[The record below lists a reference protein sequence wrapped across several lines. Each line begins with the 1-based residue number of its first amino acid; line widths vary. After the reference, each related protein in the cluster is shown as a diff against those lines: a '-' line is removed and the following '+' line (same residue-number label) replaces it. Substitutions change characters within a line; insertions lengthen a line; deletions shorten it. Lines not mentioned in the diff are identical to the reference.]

1 MKGDSILKPKNFAKL
16 FILLLILLIFST
28 LVISCQRSKRPEP
41 ITNVDKIE
49 TETDGIQPQEL
60 STIPDVVFLP
70 PLGDSIELTGD
81 FDDSVSVTI
90 EIFDLVDGQA
100 VGSPIGPTLSTADG
114 SIQINYDLGIEE
126 KYHAN
131 WDITDSNKDDGAIV
145 RIELRL
151 NNAPSDIPACN
162 AGADANIG
170 CIGYFD
176 VQLWKNQGQVKKN
189 DGDQDDLIDLTNGQ
203 TLPIKFHIKEGAA
216 NVSPIVDITSPENN
230 TRFTANDEITFT
242 ATANDL
248 EDGDLS
254 AQVTWISNITGELA
268 TEAAATIA
276 TQLPLGTHVITAFV
290 TDSNGATSTSSIT
303 VEILSPVPTPWQS
316 VDIGSTGI
324 SSYDSET
331 EIFDLETNP
340 TGDPSTQY
348 AYQEIAS
355 DAPDFFAEACLQSLV
370 SNDPNAKAGLLL
382 LQDATTIAAPY
393 LYAYFSQAGTKVE
406 YQTKTVTQ
414 VEGTEGTEEV
424 VEISEIQEISG
435 QLSEIGETSICF
447 RIEKVADEVR
457 VYESTDKTNWQLLA
471 TVNLTLD
478 PVLIGLATTALT
490 STVQAL
496 FNSVTIEPYAP
507 PQAVFTTT
515 STSGEV
521 PLAVEFDASGS
532 TGTDLSYTWNF
543 GNGESATGQQ
553 VSYTF
558 QDIGEYEVTLTVSDA
573 TRKSIES
580 TTIEGLVSTTLL
592 VDGSAQCDLAVT
604 GGLFNTNLAL
614 QDGDGNFLDN
624 PLAVEDISFADVQ
637 VLSVDT
643 QEVLANGTLT
653 ANAILTQTT
662 NSSAAS
668 IIIIF
673 DQSDSVLN
681 FDSQNLRIQAAKNLI
696 EQLRPNDEVAIAVQ
710 GGVKVLSFL
719 QGFTN
724 DKQALFA
731 ALDSLRWGT
740 SHIYSPLITAAEHLK
755 TANNPIKAVIQ
766 ITDAIAV
773 DTIYFSE
780 AIAALKQEGVYAFPI
795 GIEAP
800 YPYDVYQYLRW
811 TACETGGIFSKANQP
826 EALDE
831 IFATIESRL
840 TTNGTNLETTLSFE
854 TPLPSQGTYILSGTA
869 QVTVDSQIINTPFS
883 ITFDIEPAIPSAPVI
898 SDITPNQG
906 PTTGGTQITF
916 TGNNIH
922 GPVEVFFGPYKS
934 SPVFSS
940 ETKEYPSATV
950 KLPKIDPANAG
961 EVQAVL
967 KTPFGIS
974 NPLPFTYY
982 PEYKPEILQFTA
994 STTSPRV
1001 GKEFTFN
1008 WQVRDLAGDTL
1019 NCRLYIAYGIEFHIE
1034 DCANTTSYAYTYPEV
1049 LSQKYAILYVSDG
1062 KFSINKSLR
1071 MYVQPP
1077 IPVPT
1082 IESLS
1087 VTSGAVAGGTE
1098 VTITGQNFTNA
1109 SSVKFGDLEAT
1120 FTLIS
1125 STEITTTSPARSEGT
1140 VGVTVTTPGGTS
1152 GPVDFTYIVIPPPAL
1167 TSISP
1172 TEGSIEGGTV
1182 ITITGTNLSDATGV
1196 DFGTTAA
1203 QSFTV
1208 VSDTEISATSP
1219 ASGEGTVGIVVT
1231 TPSGTSDSIDFTYV
1245 LPVPVIDSISPTEGS
1260 IKGST
1265 QVTITGSY
1273 FTSDAEVSFDGVLV
1287 TDFTVVSDTEITVTS
1302 PVHSEGT
1309 VGVTVTTANGTS
1321 NAVTFTYINNPPVIN
1336 SFTAS
1341 KTTVDIGEEVT
1352 FSWDVEDPDGHQMSC
1367 VLDFGSYRGY
1377 KFGVFETRDCD
1388 SVNSFT
1394 HSFFTSSSY
1403 ILTLEVID
1411 QGGLKNV
1418 KQITVD
1424 VSSSLGFDPFALV
1437 SFTEPEIQSV
1447 WTQVINRP
1455 DIARLNWQFDTQD
1468 QENSIA
1474 LQNGGDISLIIS
1486 EVGKPNMVM
1495 VMASEGEIFGLEV
1508 WSFDPET
1515 DTLHISN
1522 VLDARSIKIE
1532 NISSPKFQSGLLTDE
1547 EFRSLVKQLEGLTN
1561 IDYLQS
1567 LFGWNDTQIQ
1577 SSSNLQ
1583 SLAIPRTPCRNCLP
1597 EASTLDLARAF
1608 LVVGAMSSAAS
1619 EILVGAR
1626 CLFLPTA
1633 SQTLAYCV
1641 YNALGYLTTHMGKF
1655 YAMHAVVQ
1663 ASRALAGCLR
1673 ANDPD
1678 LHLES
1683 GHIAWAAPAPFIIF
1697 VKDRVLDEVIY
1708 SKNVLQVTDE
1718 NIIQTLEEA
1727 KFKAVETFEGL
1738 TGFGIQDRNGDKRVD
1753 LDDVE
1758 INESFFHIE
1767 ADWSSQVDISKQCF

>member
-1 MKGDSILKPKNFAKL
+1 MKGDSILKPKSFTKL

-28 LVISCQRSKRPEP
+28 LVTSCQRSKRPEP
-41 ITNVDKIE
+41 ITNTDKIE

-100 VGSPIGPTLSTADG
+100 VGSPVGPTLSTADG

-151 NNAPSDIPACN
+151 NNAPSNIPACN

-216 NVSPIVDITSPENN
+216 NVSPIVDITSPEDN

-242 ATANDL
+242 ATADDL

-268 TEAAATIA
+268 TEAAATFI

-290 TDSNGATSTSSIT
+290 TDSNGATSASSIT
-303 VEILSPVPTPWQS
+303 VEILSPVPAPWQS

-558 QDIGEYEVTLTVSDA
+558 QDVGEYEVTLTVSDA

-604 GGLFNTNLAL
+604 GGLFNTNMAL

-800 YPYDVYQYLRW
+800 YSYDVYQYLRW
-811 TACETGGIFSKANQP
+811 TQEFDMKNYY
-826 EALDE
+826 
-831 IFATIESRL
+831 FAE
-840 TTNGTNLETTLSFE
+840 
-854 TPLPSQGTYILSGTA
+854 Q
-869 QVTVDSQIINTPFS
+869 
-883 ITFDIEPAIPSAPVI
+883 
-898 SDITPNQG
+898 
-906 PTTGGTQITF
+906 
-916 TGNNIH
+916 
-922 GPVEVFFGPYKS
+922 
-934 SPVFSS
+934 
-940 ETKEYPSATV
+940 
-950 KLPKIDPANAG
+950 
-961 EVQAVL
+961 
-967 KTPFGIS
+967 
-974 NPLPFTYY
+974 YY
-982 PEYKPEILQFTA
+982 
-994 STTSPRV
+994 R
-1001 GKEFTFN
+1001 
-1008 WQVRDLAGDTL
+1008 
-1019 NCRLYIAYGIEFHIE
+1019 
-1034 DCANTTSYAYTYPEV
+1034 
-1049 LSQKYAILYVSDG
+1049 
-1062 KFSINKSLR
+1062 
-1071 MYVQPP
+1071 
-1077 IPVPT
+1077 
-1082 IESLS
+1082 
-1087 VTSGAVAGGTE
+1087 
-1098 VTITGQNFTNA
+1098 
-1109 SSVKFGDLEAT
+1109 
-1120 FTLIS
+1120 
-1125 STEITTTSPARSEGT
+1125 
-1140 VGVTVTTPGGTS
+1140 
-1152 GPVDFTYIVIPPPAL
+1152 
-1167 TSISP
+1167 
-1172 TEGSIEGGTV
+1172 
-1182 ITITGTNLSDATGV
+1182 
-1196 DFGTTAA
+1196 
-1203 QSFTV
+1203 
-1208 VSDTEISATSP
+1208 
-1219 ASGEGTVGIVVT
+1219 
-1231 TPSGTSDSIDFTYV
+1231 
-1245 LPVPVIDSISPTEGS
+1245 
-1260 IKGST
+1260 
-1265 QVTITGSY
+1265 
-1273 FTSDAEVSFDGVLV
+1273 
-1287 TDFTVVSDTEITVTS
+1287 
-1302 PVHSEGT
+1302 
-1309 VGVTVTTANGTS
+1309 
-1321 NAVTFTYINNPPVIN
+1321 
-1336 SFTAS
+1336 
-1341 KTTVDIGEEVT
+1341 
-1352 FSWDVEDPDGHQMSC
+1352 
-1367 VLDFGSYRGY
+1367 
-1377 KFGVFETRDCD
+1377 
-1388 SVNSFT
+1388 
-1394 HSFFTSSSY
+1394 
-1403 ILTLEVID
+1403 
-1411 QGGLKNV
+1411 
-1418 KQITVD
+1418 
-1424 VSSSLGFDPFALV
+1424 
-1437 SFTEPEIQSV
+1437 
-1447 WTQVINRP
+1447 
-1455 DIARLNWQFDTQD
+1455 
-1468 QENSIA
+1468 
-1474 LQNGGDISLIIS
+1474 
-1486 EVGKPNMVM
+1486 
-1495 VMASEGEIFGLEV
+1495 
-1508 WSFDPET
+1508 
-1515 DTLHISN
+1515 
-1522 VLDARSIKIE
+1522 
-1532 NISSPKFQSGLLTDE
+1532 
-1547 EFRSLVKQLEGLTN
+1547 
-1561 IDYLQS
+1561 
-1567 LFGWNDTQIQ
+1567 
-1577 SSSNLQ
+1577 
-1583 SLAIPRTPCRNCLP
+1583 
-1597 EASTLDLARAF
+1597 
-1608 LVVGAMSSAAS
+1608 
-1619 EILVGAR
+1619 
-1626 CLFLPTA
+1626 
-1633 SQTLAYCV
+1633 
-1641 YNALGYLTTHMGKF
+1641 
-1655 YAMHAVVQ
+1655 
-1663 ASRALAGCLR
+1663 
-1673 ANDPD
+1673 
-1678 LHLES
+1678 
-1683 GHIAWAAPAPFIIF
+1683 
-1697 VKDRVLDEVIY
+1697 
-1708 SKNVLQVTDE
+1708 
-1718 NIIQTLEEA
+1718 
-1727 KFKAVETFEGL
+1727 
-1738 TGFGIQDRNGDKRVD
+1738 
-1753 LDDVE
+1753 
-1758 INESFFHIE
+1758 
-1767 ADWSSQVDISKQCF
+1767 